1 MVAVWFSHGAPSACA
16 LKLTVEKYGAESVRA
31 LNNPVVEEDEDN
43 LRFAS
48 DVAAW
53 CGIEIEDVRN
63 SKYPSASAV
72 EVWDR
77 RGGMSFPR
85 GAPCTTHLKK
95 QARQEWERTNK
106 ADWHVFG
113 FTLEEKDRHDKFILT
128 ERANVLPVLIDA
140 RMTRDMCFDM
150 IRSAG
155 IELPR
160 AYSWGMP
167 NANCLGCVKATSP
180 TYWNL
185 IRKIAP
191 EVFLARAEQSR
202 RLGAKLV
209 RVKNKRIYLDE
220 LDPAAK
226 GRPLKSMPDCG
237 LFCEERPPHH
247 RRHR

>member
-1 MVAVWFSHGAPSACA
+1 MIAVWFSHGAPSACA
-16 LKLTVEKYGAESVRA
+16 LKLTVEKYGVENVRA
-31 LNNPVVEEDEDN
+31 LNNPVAEEDEDN
-43 LRFAS
+43 LRFGRE
-48 DVAAW
+48 VAEW

-77 RGGMSFPR
+77 REGMSFPR
-85 GAPCTTHLKK
+85 GAPCTTHLKR
-95 QARQEWERTNK
+95 QARQEWERANK

-128 ERANVLPVLIDA
+128 ERENVLPVLIDA

-191 EVFLARAEQSR
+191 EVFEARAEQSR

-226 GRPLKSMPDCG
+226 GRPLKTMPDCG
-237 LFCEERPPHH
+237 IICEERPPHH